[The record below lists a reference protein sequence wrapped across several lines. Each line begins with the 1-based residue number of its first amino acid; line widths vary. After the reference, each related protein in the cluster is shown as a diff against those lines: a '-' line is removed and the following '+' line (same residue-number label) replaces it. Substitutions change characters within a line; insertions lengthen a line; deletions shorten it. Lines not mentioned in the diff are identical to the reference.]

1 MATVVNPYHER
12 RSAERRRIAYPG
24 VFAADGMKVSWGGIL
39 GGVLVAL
46 GVLVLLM
53 ALGVAVGITAV
64 DPARTEA
71 AKLGAG
77 AGIWAGVSLLL
88 ALFLGGFV
96 STRIGA
102 TYDSQTAFF
111 AGFLVWVVAIVMV
124 ADLAASGAASLTGSA
139 FQLFASAPV
148 PAQEQAASS
157 IREKAQE
164 LQQKA
169 PELQQM
175 AQEVKP
181 QATKAAWVTFGSLIL
196 SLLAALIGSAAGRRR
211 HRVQPTSRGT

>member
-1 MATVVNPYHER
+1 
-12 RSAERRRIAYPG
+12 
-24 VFAADGMKVSWGGIL
+24 WGGIL

-77 AGIWAGVSLLL
+77 AGIWACVSLLL
-88 ALFLGGFV
+88 ALFLVGFV

-124 ADLAASGAASLTGSA
+124 AYLAASGAASLTGSA

-157 IREKAQE
+157 I
-164 LQQKA
+164 
-169 PELQQM
+169 
-175 AQEVKP
+175 
-181 QATKAAWVTFGSLIL
+181 
-196 SLLAALIGSAAGRRR
+196 
-211 HRVQPTSRGT
+211 